1 MRFLGTVRLEN
12 HSVLSGEEG
21 FIRGLFE
28 LATGRNI
35 TSVAYTFDRNP
46 SDQSRTVQ
54 VQVQILYKSYYR

>member
-28 LATGRNI
+28 MATGRNK
-35 TSVAYTFDRNP
+35 TSVVYP
-46 SDQSRTVQ
+46 SDQSRPVQ
-54 VQVQILYKSYYR
+54 VEVQILYKSYYRSFS